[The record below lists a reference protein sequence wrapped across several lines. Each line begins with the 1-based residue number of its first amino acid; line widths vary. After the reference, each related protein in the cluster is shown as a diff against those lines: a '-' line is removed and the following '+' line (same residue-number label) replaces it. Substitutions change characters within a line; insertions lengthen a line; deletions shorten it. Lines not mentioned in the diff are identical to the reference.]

1 VKSFVSFVLKKELNT
16 KGHKV
21 MHKGTQR
28 IYIILFQ
35 VEFIHLRFESIQM
48 DKVYLG
54 IGTNLGNRKVNLRK
68 AVRMIGE
75 NIGRILDSSS
85 VYETAP
91 WGFEAETDFLNMV
104 VRVETNYS
112 PAEVMKKITGIE
124 LLLGRE
130 RNQDRYSSR
139 VIDIDILL
147 FDDLV
152 INENGLKIP
161 HPLMHER
168 KFVLV
173 PFNEIAPDIL
183 HPVLKMTIA
192 SLLRDCR
199 DRSRIIKI

>member
-1 VKSFVSFVLKKELNT
+1 
-16 KGHKV
+16 
-21 MHKGTQR
+21 
-28 IYIILFQ
+28 
-35 VEFIHLRFESIQM
+35 M
-48 DKVYLG
+48 DKVFLG

-68 AVRMIGE
+68 AIRMIGE

-104 VRVETNYS
+104 VRVETDYS
-112 PAEVMKKITGIE
+112 PAEVMKSITGIE
-124 LLLGRE
+124 SMLGRE

-173 PFNEIAPDIL
+173 PLNEIASDII
-183 HPVLKMTIA
+183 HPVLKMTIS
-192 SLLRDCR
+192 SLLRNCR
-199 DRSRIIKI
+199 DRSKITKL